1 MRQFAKSQFY
11 LCERKKKMFLRRIKV
26 LVFLVLVEEGIPWN
40 NLIILLQ
47 LESRSFAVSFD
58 VCFHTYYRILQMNSK
73 DTGYQIV
80 NVLSKV
86 SPLSKTVDF
95 LSIFRLSQLN
105 MSTER

>member
-11 LCERKKKMFLRRIKV
+11 LCERKKKMFPGRIKV
-26 LVFLVLVEEGIPWN
+26 LVFLEEVIPLN
-40 NLIILLQ
+40 NLILLLQ

-58 VCFHTYYRILQMNSK
+58 VYFHTYYRILQMNSK

-80 NVLSKV
+80 NILSKV

-95 LSIFRLSQLN
+95 SSIFRLSQLN